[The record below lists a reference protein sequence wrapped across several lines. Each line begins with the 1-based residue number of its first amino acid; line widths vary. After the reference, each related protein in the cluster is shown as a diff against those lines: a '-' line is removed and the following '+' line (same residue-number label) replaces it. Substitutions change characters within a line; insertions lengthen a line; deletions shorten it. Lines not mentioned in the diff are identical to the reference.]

1 MNSLEIY
8 RSFLKILI
16 LPVKTGK
23 LSLILAKKKKIKL
36 RFGNIL
42 VYLHL
47 KKTLT
52 QNIILMLLDQINS
65 AWSSLSNSSDV
76 GMDKS
81 C

>member
-76 GMDKS
+76 GMDNS

>member
-47 KKTLT
+47 KK
-52 QNIILMLLDQINS
+52 NPHIKHDPDVAGSDQFCME
-65 AWSSLSNSSDV
+65 LSF
-76 GMDKS
+76 KFL
-81 C
+81 

>member
-23 LSLILAKKKKIKL
+23 VSLILAKKKKKKL
-36 RFGNIL
+36 QFGNIL

-47 KKTLT
+47 KKNPHTKH
-52 QNIILMLLDQINS
+52 NPDVAGSDQFCME
-65 AWSSLSNSSDV
+65 LSF
-76 GMDKS
+76 KFL
-81 C
+81 